1 MKSSCV
7 NHYAVS
13 PVIGVMLM
21 LVVVIIIAA
30 VVSAFA
36 GGIVTSEDKTPQAK
50 ISASFSQSKGLTF
63 CHEGGD
69 NIPIN
74 EVRVIL
80 RPLTMKKSVQ
90 YASYSVNKT
99 VIENTDHTKTWSA
112 PSGSNQILGF
122 RPGDCAYVSYQNLN
136 WTQTRPDGT
145 IDYTNPNFGIGYPAN
160 VGYEFDLNF
169 ILNEKVVATT
179 RVPINP

>member
-1 MKSSCV
+1 V
-7 NHYAVS
+7 NYNAVS

-80 RPLTMKKSVQ
+80 RPLTMKKSAQ
-90 YASYSVNKT
+90 YSSYEVNKT
-99 VIENTDHTKTWSA
+99 VIENSDHSKTWSRYYGYNDVVA
-112 PSGSNQILGF
+112 F
-122 RPGDCAYVSYQNLN
+122 RPGDCALVSYENRN

-145 IDYTNPNFGIGYPAN
+145 VDYYYWFSGIGYPEN